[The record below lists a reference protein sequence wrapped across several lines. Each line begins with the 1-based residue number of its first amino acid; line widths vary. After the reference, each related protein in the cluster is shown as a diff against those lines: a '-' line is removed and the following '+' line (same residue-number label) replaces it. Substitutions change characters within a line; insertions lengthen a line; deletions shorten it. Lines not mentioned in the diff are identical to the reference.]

1 MQSSLDIH
9 WWQLAIFMLVLLV
22 PLAVNFRFSLGL
34 TREITLAVV
43 RMSLQLVLVGLY
55 LQFLFELNNPLLNLM
70 WLMVMLLVGTSAI
83 ISSTA
88 LEAKYLYLPVLC
100 GLLLG
105 LVPLL
110 LLLLLA
116 LLQPVPVYNAQYL
129 IPLAGMLLG
138 NSLSGNIVALQ
149 RLFTAFKD
157 KNDEYEGALALGAT
171 PPQASLPFVQSA
183 MQQAFAPILAS
194 MATTGLVTLPGMMT
208 GQILGGVDPI
218 TAIKYQLVILVA
230 IFVMLSISVTTSL
243 YLGIRTSITP
253 TGLVKAKF
261 KTPKVKRQKA

>member
-1 MQSSLDIH
+1 MQSSLDIS
-9 WWQLAIFMLVLLV
+9 WWQLAVFMLVLLV
-22 PLAVNFRFSLGL
+22 PLVVNFRFSLGL
-34 TREITLAVV
+34 TTEMTLAVV

-55 LQFLFELNNPLLNLM
+55 LQFLFELNNPILNLI
-70 WLMVMLLVGTSAI
+70 WLVVMLLVGSSAI

-88 LEAKYLYLPVLC
+88 LPAKYLYLPVLS

-105 LVPLL
+105 LAPLL

-157 KNDEYEGALALGAT
+157 KKGEYEGALALGAT
-171 PPQASLPFVQSA
+171 PAQASLPFVQSA

-194 MATTGLVTLPGMMT
+194 MTTTGLVTLPGMMT
-208 GQILGGVDPI
+208 GQILGGVDPL

-230 IFVMLSISVTTSL
+230 IFVMLSISVTASL
-243 YLGIRTSITP
+243 YLGIRTSIAS

-261 KTPKVKRQKA
+261 TSKK